1 MDNHFMK
8 MKLEV
13 LQTYNYYERCETCEN
28 KIISFK
34 KTLVNFP
41 FKFSRLIRDFI
52 STVTWL
58 TKHSQICIRLKVFEA
73 YI

>member
-1 MDNHFMK
+1 MK

-34 KTLVNFP
+34 KTLSLIFPLNFLD
-41 FKFSRLIRDFI
+41 SSVIL
-52 STVTWL
+52 SL
-58 TKHSQICIRLKVFEA
+58 Q
-73 YI
+73 